1 VTYNCVSGVCTDP
14 GDGSGT
20 YATLVACQAA
30 CFPVTYNC
38 VLGVCTD
45 PGDGTGTYATL
56 GACQAACPAATN
68 VIMEVWNNVGGIC
81 QYQVGMNFVVVPGN
95 SPNLGQYYASGIPDV
110 FYVPTGFTST
120 SSSTPFVFIS
130 GSIGCP

>member
-1 VTYNCVSGVCTDP
+1 
-14 GDGSGT
+14 
-20 YATLVACQAA
+20 
-30 CFPVTYNC
+30 
-38 VLGVCTD
+38 
-45 PGDGTGTYATL
+45 
-56 GACQAACPAATN
+56 
-68 VIMEVWNNVGGIC
+68 MEVWNNVGGIC

-110 FYVPTGFTST
+110 FYVPTGFTSI